1 MVDLCLIVPHPDDE
15 VFGSG
20 GLFRRMTQQGKR
32 VVTITLTRGGAGRTL
47 DLCSREE
54 LPACRE
60 QELRRSLAAL
70 GVSAED
76 VHIFDYPD
84 FVTATD
90 RGMGPRPGLQ
100 GEDQAEVAG
109 RIVEVI
115 EDVKPRVLLTFPPNG
130 ANGHPDHVATHRLAL
145 AAVERAGTKPEK
157 LYYFASER
165 PYDGPVPPGFLASEE
180 LKVRHLS
187 PTHYVE
193 LEWEVEAKLRAMA
206 QHETQARS
214 VLMYM
219 RRFSRR
225 LMVESFHRASPAPST
240 EELGGQTVYW
250 L

>member
-20 GLFRRMTQQGKR
+20 GLFRRMTQHGKR

-54 LPACRE
+54 LPDCRE

-70 GVSAED
+70 GLPASD

-84 FVTATD
+84 FVTASD
-90 RGMGPRPGLQ
+90 RGMDPRPGLQ
-100 GEDQAEVAG
+100 GVDQGEITARLVDLLES
-109 RIVEVI
+109 IQ
-115 EDVKPRVLLTFPPNG
+115 PRALLTFPPNG
-130 ANGHPDHVATHRLAL
+130 GNGHPDHVTTNRLAL
-145 AAVERAGTKPEK
+145 AALERLSVKPEQ
-157 LYYFASER
+157 LYYYSSER
-165 PYDGPVPPGFLASEE
+165 PYDGPLPPGFLAGQEIAA
-180 LKVRHLS
+180 RHLA

-193 LEWEVEAKLRAMA
+193 LDWEVEAKLRAMA

-214 VLMYM
+214 VLMFM
-219 RRFSRR
+219 RRFARR
-225 LMVESFHRASPAPST
+225 LLVESFHRASPAT
-240 EELGGQTVYW
+240 EETAGQTVYW

>member
-20 GLFRRMTQQGKR
+20 GLFRRMTQHGKR

-47 DLCSREE
+47 ELCSREE

-60 QELRRSLAAL
+60 QELRRSLSAL
-70 GVSAED
+70 GVRDDD
-76 VHIFDYPD
+76 VYIFDYPD
-84 FVTATD
+84 FVTAAD
-90 RGMGPRPGLQ
+90 RGMDPRPGLQ
-100 GEDQAEVAG
+100 GEDQGEVAG
-109 RIVEVI
+109 RISEIIDHVS
-115 EDVKPRVLLTFPPNG
+115 PRVILTFPPNG
-130 ANGHPDHVATHRLAL
+130 ANGHPDHVVTNRLAL
-145 AAVERAGTKPEK
+145 AAIESARSRPEK
-157 LYYFASER
+157 LFYFASER
-165 PYDGPVPPGFLASEE
+165 PYQGPVPAGFLEAEE
-180 LKVRHLS
+180 LKARHLA

-193 LEWEVEAKLRAMA
+193 LGWEVEAKLRAMA

-225 LMVESFHRASPAPST
+225 LMVESFHQAVPVPSQ